1 MTENNMKEI
10 KEIYQI
16 LNKSLTLVGALMSA
30 AEAHGILCGLL
41 CSSDF
46 DNDKWLKHVLGET
59 SVQDGLA
66 SECEQ
71 QLLLLKNYTLE
82 QLNSPN
88 FEFMPL
94 VPDEDESMPERIQAL
109 GAWCEGF
116 LFGLGLA
123 GVETL
128 TGNEKEFINDLVSIS
143 RISSAEDSDEN
154 EENYMQIIEYIKIG
168 VIGLYEESVPPLNP
182 PRWGGGSPSQREGA
196 RGRGQSD
203 K

>member
-1 MTENNMKEI
+1 MREI

-16 LNKSLTLVGALMSA
+16 INKSLTLVGALMSA

-41 CSSDF
+41 CRNF

-66 SECEQ
+66 TECEQ

-94 VPDEDESMPERIQAL
+94 VPDEDEAMSERTQAL
-109 GAWCEGF
+109 AAWCEGF

-128 TGNEKEFINDLVSIS
+128 VGNEKEFINDLVSIS
-143 RISSAEDSDEN
+143 RMSSADDSNEN
-154 EENYMQIIEYIKIG
+154 EEHYMQIIEYIKIG
-168 VIGLYEESVPPLNP
+168 VIGLYEELK
-182 PRWGGGSPSQREGA
+182 
-196 RGRGQSD
+196 QSD

>member
-1 MTENNMKEI
+1 MTDI
-10 KEIYQI
+10 KEIYAV

-41 CSSDF
+41 CSNDC

-59 SVQDGLA
+59 SFEDGLA

-71 QLLLLKNYTLE
+71 QLLLLKTYTLE

-94 VPDEDESMPERIQAL
+94 VPAEAVPMPERTQAL
-109 GAWCEGF
+109 GAWSEGF

-128 TGNEKEFINDLVSIS
+128 AGNDKEFINDLVSIS
-143 RISSAEDSDEN
+143 RISSADDSDEN
-154 EENYMQIIEYIKIG
+154 EEHYMQIIEYIKIG
-168 VIGLYEESVPPLNP
+168 VIGLYEELL
-182 PRWGGGSPSQREGA
+182 
-196 RGRGQSD
+196 QSNQ
-203 K
+203 

>member
-1 MTENNMKEI
+1 MKEI

-16 LNKSLTLVGALMSA
+16 LNKSLTLVGALMSV
-30 AEAHGILCGLL
+30 AEAHGILSGLL
-41 CSSDF
+41 CSSNF

-94 VPDEDESMPERIQAL
+94 VPDEDESMQERTQAI

-123 GVETL
+123 GVEKFA
-128 TGNEKEFINDLVSIS
+128 GDEKEFINDLVSIS
-143 RISSAEDSDEN
+143 RIESTGDNDSDEN
-154 EENYMQIIEYIKIG
+154 EEHYMQIIEYIKIG
-168 VIGLYEESVPPLNP
+168 VISLYEELT
-182 PRWGGGSPSQREGA
+182 
-196 RGRGQSD
+196 QSD

>member
-1 MTENNMKEI
+1 MTEIQK
-10 KEIYQI
+10 IYPI

-46 DNDKWLKHVLGET
+46 DNDKWLKQVLGET
-59 SVQDGLA
+59 NIQDGLA
-66 SECEQ
+66 SKCEQ

-94 VPDEDESMPERIQAL
+94 VPDEDESMSERIQAL
-109 GAWCEGF
+109 GTWCQGF

-123 GVETL
+123 GVEKFA
-128 TGNEKEFINDLVSIS
+128 GDEKEFIDDLVSIA
-143 RISSAEDSDEN
+143 RIDTNSSDDDSNKN
-154 EENYMQIIEYIKIG
+154 EEHYMQIIEYIKIG
-168 VIGLYEESVPPLNP
+168 VIGLYEEMMQL
-182 PRWGGGSPSQREGA
+182 
-196 RGRGQSD
+196 D
-203 K
+203 KK

>member
-1 MTENNMKEI
+1 MREI
-10 KEIYQI
+10 NEIYQV
-16 LNKSLTLVGALMSA
+16 LNKSLTLVGALMSI

-71 QLLLLKNYTLE
+71 QLLLLKNYTIK

-94 VPDEDESMPERIQAL
+94 VPDEDEPMLERTQAL

-123 GVETL
+123 GVEKFV
-128 TGNEKEFINDLVSIS
+128 GDEKEFINDLISIS
-143 RISSAEDSDEN
+143 RIDVDKDNNEN
-154 EENYMQIIEYIKIG
+154 EEHYMQIIEYIKIG
-168 VIGLYEESVPPLNP
+168 VISLYEELI
-182 PRWGGGSPSQREGA
+182 
-196 RGRGQSD
+196 QSE

>member
-1 MTENNMKEI
+1 MKEI
-10 KEIYQI
+10 QEIYQV
-16 LNKSLTLVGALMSA
+16 LDKSLTLVGALMSA
-30 AEAHGILCGLL
+30 AEAHGILSGLL
-41 CSSDF
+41 CSSNF
-46 DNDKWLKHVLGET
+46 DNDKWLKQVLGET

-94 VPDEDESMPERIQAL
+94 VPDDDVPMPERTQAL

-123 GVETL
+123 GVEKFA
-128 TGNEKEFINDLVSIS
+128 GDEKEFINDLVSIS
-143 RISSAEDSDEN
+143 RIDSDDDSDEN
-154 EENYMQIIEYIKIG
+154 EENYMQLIEYIKIG
-168 VIGLYEESVPPLNP
+168 VIGLYEEMI
-182 PRWGGGSPSQREGA
+182 
-196 RGRGQSD
+196 QSD